1 MATCH
6 PQLQGW
12 VGGKPL
18 LLVLNRV
25 DMVSDADQAA
35 WGAYFRQRQQP
46 TYWTDAKLG
55 TGVRKVTAW
64 SWHIVGGSSMLPVK
78 GQLRHNLDSRQRFM
92 VFWVARTGG
101 QGSSC
106 GRRWHQRGTA
116 SAGPAASASES
127 CRGESCPIESITYC
141 GHPAPMSR
149 AAEAVEGN
157 QVDPL
162 APPAHHISGARVPH
176 GRSASRTWAR
186 ARSSTGCWGARW
198 RRRRPAPASPGSCA
212 GCGSAAM

>member
-35 WGAYFRQRQQP
+35 WAAYFRQRQQP

-64 SWHIVGGSSMLPVK
+64 SWHMLAEILAAAAN
-78 GQLRHNLDSRQRFM
+78 GEQF
-92 VFWVARTGG
+92 
-101 QGSSC
+101 
-106 GRRWHQRGTA
+106 
-116 SAGPAASASES
+116 SA
-127 CRGESCPIESITYC
+127 T
-141 GHPAPMSR
+141 
-149 AAEAVEGN
+149 
-157 QVDPL
+157 
-162 APPAHHISGARVPH
+162 
-176 GRSASRTWAR
+176 
-186 ARSSTGCWGARW
+186 
-198 RRRRPAPASPGSCA
+198 
-212 GCGSAAM
+212 